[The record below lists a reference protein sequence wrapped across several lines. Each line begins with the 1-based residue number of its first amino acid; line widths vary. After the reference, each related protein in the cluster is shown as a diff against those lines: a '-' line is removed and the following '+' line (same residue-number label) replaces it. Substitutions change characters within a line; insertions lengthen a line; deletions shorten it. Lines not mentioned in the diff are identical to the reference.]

1 LLKELEEG
9 KVRKT
14 LNMMRLMLASL
25 LLALV
30 GSASAQDDQAGAPT
44 IRAGRNIAMTKC
56 IACHVVSPNQAFPPV
71 LGPGIPS
78 FLEIASRPDV
88 TTMSLSQSMK
98 TARWHDYALPSTL
111 LPMSRLSD
119 KERNQVVAFI
129 LSLRGEHD

>member
-1 LLKELEEG
+1 MPRFALI
-9 KVRKT
+9 
-14 LNMMRLMLASL
+14 SL
-25 LLALV
+25 LIVL
-30 GSASAQDDQAGAPT
+30 GSFASAEEKQSGTPA

-56 IACHVVSPNQAFPPV
+56 IACHLVSPNQTLPPV

-78 FLEIASRPDV
+78 FIEIADRPDS
-88 TTMSLSQSMK
+88 TATSLSQSMK

-119 KERNQVVAFI
+119 KEREQVVAFI